1 MLARFTPYHR
11 QKPQYRFLSADR
23 ERIVN
28 LPSLQPVQFST
39 SYIEY
44 KFPDIRIGALL
55 TIDVLSK
62 NEVAFLKM
70 IIPYLLLSW
79 HLSTVS
85 GEQ

>member
-1 MLARFTPYHR
+1 M
-11 QKPQYRFLSADR
+11 
-23 ERIVN
+23 
-28 LPSLQPVQFST
+28 QFST